1 MAEIARAKGV
11 NVVEGVAEALPFSAE
26 EGGSPSPRPYFETF
40 PRSRD
45 PSRSKRDM
53 AKGLL

>member
-26 EGGSPSPRPYFETF
+26 EGGSPSPRPYFETS

-45 PSRSKRDM
+45 PSRSKRGM
-53 AKGLL
+53 AKGLS